1 MIIKKSIYQFLGAF
15 LLVILITASGYAQP
29 AGYGYYKQITLNTG
43 QINGTHSNFPIL
55 VSITDSDL
63 VGKTQPDGDDIIF
76 GSDVNGTTI
85 YDHQIESYNSAN
97 GTYRAWVKIPTLSD
111 ANNTLVM
118 FYGNGSAN
126 NTSTTATWDANYQM
140 VMHFNNNTI
149 DYTSKGNNGTAGTTT
164 NLASAKIG
172 SGRSFPGTSA
182 GLVTIANNASLNIT
196 GNITIS
202 FWVNFNS
209 FDGSPDIITKGAYNS
224 SYGIWA
230 QTSGQLVFQDDGAQ
244 FNSTSNLTTGTWQY
258 VTVTNSTS
266 NGRSIY
272 IDGVLSGNNGTAFS
286 FTNNNDALT
295 ISTDDYPINA
305 SFDEVRISNSARS
318 ANRISTEYNNQNNPG
333 SFHTFGSE
341 QVIDLT
347 APLLE
352 TVTVNGS
359 SLVLDYD
366 ETLNSGSIPATT
378 DFTVLVNSNTGSVS
392 NVSISTDKVTLT
404 LSSATVGEDV
414 VTVTYNSGSNP
425 IEDPSSNEASDFS
438 NQAVTN
444 NSPETTPPTAPQN
457 VSATSIVAGSIEV
470 SFDDVDEVGS
480 GVASYSVKR
489 STTQGGSYVQ
499 IGTVTDNES
508 SSYTYTDNSTSNS
521 VTYYYVVSAIDGDS
535 NESVNSAEV
544 SATADN
550 SVPQL
555 ESATVNGASL
565 VLDYNESLDNTSIPN
580 NSDYTVTVNSVSR
593 SITNVSISGDIVT
606 LTLDPEVEDGDNI
619 VVNYTQGTNR
629 VKDLAGNEAVTFAS
643 QSVTNNTQ
651 DFTATPPQNVSASA
665 IAGGDIQISFLD
677 VASGGEIASYSVK
690 RSTSENGTYSQVGT
704 VTDNESTSYTFTD
717 TSPVDGTE
725 YFYVVTSIDQ
735 NSSESNPSPKTSAV
749 SDATNPSVESI
760 LVGGTSVL
768 LDYDE
773 LLNTSS
779 VPNTSD
785 FIIKVNGSSVS
796 ISSVSITNVRVNIEL
811 TNAIQSGDNVTL
823 SYASGANPV
832 QDVAGNNASN
842 FTDQSTVNYAK
853 ENIPFGPDPCPIV
866 NGNDASWAC
875 FDGANGGTSMSAKV
889 GDLEIATITA
899 QSGSQTTFSPNA
911 LQEWSTGAFSGD
923 EFNGPQAN
931 PSGNANNATSFDIN
945 IPSGVPSDAIIL
957 SLNKLRPNAGGTSY
971 TLEAFNSSNA
981 KVAVNGWLTG
991 QGVDGGVCT
1000 NSVTLNYTNGNT
1012 TLEFQPVVSGN
1023 PSCASS
1029 SNAVWFRINNTGIER
1044 IEIRKTVAQPDNIHL
1059 GLALVADY
1067 GDAPNTY
1074 RTNYSSRGN
1083 APAFHILS
1091 NTGANSVYL
1100 GAGVDGDGNGA
1111 PNASANGDDSES
1123 TGIDSGDDED
1133 GISILPTLRT
1143 NDSTFSIDLV
1153 CTDGGKVGGWI
1164 DVNQNGTFDSNEYAF
1179 DACSGG
1185 VATLNWGGLTGL
1197 ITGQT
1202 YARFRIASS
1211 ASEIA
1216 NPYGVAYDGEVEDYT
1231 IIIEEPSTP
1240 DLEILK
1246 EVNNSTPIEGENIAY
1261 TITVTNP
1268 GEFIASGIQVT
1279 DQLPTG
1285 VTYVNHTVTQG
1296 TYNSSTGIWNIGT
1309 IADGDT
1315 TTVTLTLN
1323 AIVNNGTLG
1332 NVITNNASITELNES
1347 DPDLN
1352 NNSESAGIT
1361 VVNETA
1367 DIAITKIANKSQAI
1381 EGEEITYTVVT
1392 TNNGPKSAT
1401 NVKVIDQIP
1410 SGLSFVSSNPSMGTY
1425 TSSTGIW
1432 DVGDLINSAQATLVL
1447 VLSVDQGS
1455 ENSTITNTGSLNSI
1469 DQSDPNTANNTAS
1482 VDVDIIEAGFPA
1494 SCSDVASL
1502 NFNNFSLIS
1511 GSANQVGAKYRYLNV
1526 APGVNAEITIITSN
1540 NASLFNFD
1548 QSSTGTSQNFQPQ
1561 VEAVDKTLSEAY
1573 MDFEIE
1579 FFDATTGN
1587 PKFLTFA
1594 ATAVDVD
1601 GDNVDTREFAG
1612 FQRLT
1617 SFTVEGST
1625 NLVVSNSGIYT
1636 TFESA
1641 TSQVV
1646 NGIDVN
1652 DTENIAYTTYTNEPK
1667 FRIRAGIKDPTD
1679 ATGASTQRQFSFN
1692 FDPCLIENFS
1702 NPSSQNIVEVGVT
1715 KSVDDNNPSVGE
1727 TINYTV
1733 TATNNQG
1740 NAVGNVQVTDQL
1752 PAGLTLVSATP
1763 STGTVSGNVWTIGTM
1778 NGLETANLEIEATVN
1793 NGTEGNTITNTAS
1806 LTNFSGTD
1814 GNASN
1819 NSSSVNIFVNNP
1831 ASTVCSEPP
1840 LFNFNNYN
1848 LEQGV
1853 TGQVNS
1859 IYRFSAVSPGL
1870 DALVK
1875 VKSINNATINQI
1887 DDNGL
1892 SNSSANF
1899 SPLFTAT
1906 QSGGYIEWEIRFVQA
1921 GTNTAVKRNF
1931 SMTALDIDGSNQGG
1945 GQSIRDFLGFS
1956 QNQSNTVQSGN
1967 NLSETTTG
1975 AFQYFTSSVTTDG
1988 TGTFDID
1995 HMAYI
2000 VYRYTSILEFRTGS
2014 NTTGGYTDDRLVD
2027 IDFTQCRNQ
2036 DFTNPVTTTRNADIS
2051 VVKAVDNPN
2060 PLANENVN
2068 FTITVS
2074 NNGPEGATEVDVNE
2088 TLPTGLTLVQ
2098 SSASQGTYNQLT
2110 KVWTVG
2116 SIANNGSATLSIEA
2130 SVNSGITQD
2139 SLVNRA
2145 YLLGLNQVDNNSAND
2160 TSKAVVKVSDQIDGI
2175 IFRDKTGNGI
2185 TDGDTNFGD
2194 ASGDQT
2200 ALKDVVVHLFKDG
2213 GDGIPNGNDDSYLRA
2228 DTTDISGFYS
2238 FQLGEDADYW
2248 VVVNSRTGGLSN
2260 GATWAEQVYGP
2271 KGSVCTDGDGTS
2283 TNKSVAGICF
2293 GGRRGGQ
2300 SDNVPV
2306 SPTASDLANAEHIAK
2321 VTLNSA
2327 AITDL
2332 DFGFSFNIVTDVR
2345 DGDDDGSSNRSIQGS
2360 LRQFIANANDISGA
2374 NTMRFVPAVSTNEA
2388 GSGGN
2393 WWKIT
2398 LGSEL
2403 PAITDALTTLD
2414 GRAFD
2419 LSAPLSI
2426 LDVNAGTVG
2435 TGSTVGTDGISLS
2448 TYQRKE
2454 LEIDLND
2461 AGNNA
2466 LSINSS
2472 GAVVIR
2478 HFALFNNSRT
2488 ISISN
2493 VSGGTIE
2500 NNFIGTRADGTD
2512 PSGANQSDY
2521 GVFIGGSGSLTSL
2534 IQKNYVSYTK
2544 NSGINSGN
2552 GSATIQFHQ
2561 NEVYRTGNSVNNA
2574 DGLEGIGTWSI
2585 TQNLFHENGKAS
2597 GSDIYGGSGIELG
2610 NISGTSTSGNTIR
2623 NNTVKNHITTGIN
2636 ILNQVSNT
2644 LIEKNI
2650 ITGNGTD
2657 YGSAPYKGAGVR
2669 LSFPDAQPQQGV
2681 FITKNSFSNNKG
2693 LAIDIVTS
2701 GNGTADGVSPND
2713 GTIEAAATEP
2723 NKGLDYPVFTLATI
2737 NGNQLTVEGYI
2748 GKNSNRITGNYTIEI
2763 YKAADDGNNAGL
2775 IEEGGS
2781 LTLPHGEGQTLI
2793 GTINTNANGTF
2804 SETFTI
2810 SGATIVIND
2819 RITALTF
2826 DSGNNT
2832 SEFSANQRV
2841 VATGVTVN
2849 GYVYKDSNHNALR
2862 EGGENGIE
2870 NVTIVLFNKQLNNCK
2885 SVLTD
2890 SNGFYQFSNVL
2901 NGEYDLIE
2909 AFGQSVPTPDVCT
2922 PAETDPTDHVS
2933 TTPNLR
2939 TVIVN
2944 NLPAQQNFGD
2954 YEGSRI
2960 EGIVFNDNG
2969 IGSGIANDGIK
2980 NGNEVGIQGTIVKAL
2995 TSASS
3000 LIEQT
3005 SSNADGKYTLYV
3017 PKSAVADGATI
3028 KIQETNNPSF
3038 ITTGGD
3044 AGTTSGS
3051 YDKGTDITSFTNSVG
3066 TTYTGVS
3073 FADVQEST
3081 FLTNGSQNVLPG
3093 ATAFFQHSFNAKT
3106 SGDVIFTTNSINNP
3120 SNVTWPV
3127 VLYNDL
3133 NCNGAVDSG
3142 EQILSGSST
3151 VSVVAGQTVCLLL
3164 KVSVPQGLNNGSTSN
3179 TTISAVMDYIN
3190 TSPLIQQ
3197 NLSRSD
3203 LVTVSNEEAGL
3214 VLIKTVDQAQALPG
3228 SILTYTVSYQNN
3240 GDEPISSLEII
3251 DNTPTYTTFNTAT
3264 CGVLPNNLTGCTIT
3278 NPSVG
3283 DAGGVKWTFTGTLQ
3297 PGGTGTV
3304 SFTVKIDN

>member
-1 MIIKKSIYQFLGAF
+1 MSIKNSIYQIFAVCT
-15 LLVILITASGYAQP
+15 LVMFITSTSYAQP
-29 AGYGYYKQITLNTG
+29 TGYGYYKQITLNTG

-55 VSITDSDL
+55 ISITGSDL
-63 VGKTQPDGDDIIF
+63 VGKTQSDGDDIIF
-76 GSDVNGTTI
+76 ASDINGTTI

-97 GTYRAWVKIPTLSD
+97 GTYRAWVRIPTLSD

-118 FYGNGSAN
+118 FYGNASAT
-126 NTSTTATWDANYQM
+126 NTSTTDTWDSNYQL
-140 VMHFNNNTI
+140 VMHMDDLN
-149 DYTSKGNNGTAGTTT
+149 DYSGKGNNGVNNGTGST
-164 NLASAKIG
+164 SGKIG
-172 SGRSFPGTSA
+172 NARSFTS
-182 GLVTIANNASLNIT
+182 GGGNDYISIADDATLDIT

-202 FWVNFNS
+202 AWMNITNFGDTPDLVTKGDYTDAYSTWLRNGGTVR
-209 FDGSPDIITKGAYNS
+209 FATDGSTLTS
-224 SYGIWA
+224 SGSVS
-230 QTSGQLVFQDDGAQ
+230 SG
-244 FNSTSNLTTGTWQY
+244 TTAY
-258 VTVTNSTS
+258 VTFTKTNS
-266 NGRSIY
+266 GRNIY
-272 IDGVLSGNNGTAFS
+272 INGTPSGSDNISTAFS
-286 FTNNNDALT
+286 TNNNPLY
-295 ISTDDYPINA
+295 ISSPDYGLDG
-305 SFDEVRISNSARS
+305 FVDEVRISNVARS
-318 ANRISTEYNNQNNPG
+318 ANWISTEYNNQNTPATFH
-333 SFHTFGSE
+333 SFGAE
-341 QVIDLT
+341 QIIDQT
-347 APLLE
+347 APVLE
-352 TVTVNGS
+352 TATVNGT

-366 ETLNSGSIPATT
+366 ETLNSGSIPATS
-378 DFTVLVNSNTGSVS
+378 DFTVLVNSISRSVS

-404 LSSATVGEDV
+404 LSSATIGEDV
-414 VTVTYNSGSNP
+414 VTVTYSSGSNP
-425 IEDPSSNEASDFS
+425 IEDPSSNEASDLS

-457 VSATSIVAGSIEV
+457 VSATAIVAGSIEV

-489 STTQGGSYVQ
+489 STTQGGTYSQV
-499 IGTVTDNES
+499 GAVTDNES
-508 SSYTYTDNSTSNS
+508 ASYTYTDNSTSNG
-521 VTYYYVVSAIDGDS
+521 VTYYYVITAIDGDA
-535 NESVNSAEV
+535 NESINSSEV

-550 SVPQL
+550 AVPQL
-555 ESATVNGASL
+555 EAASANGTSL
-565 VLDYNESLDNTSIPN
+565 VLDYNEALDNSSIPN
-580 NSDYTVTVNSVSR
+580 SSDFDLTVNSVSR
-593 SITNVSISGDIVT
+593 SITNVSISGDILT
-606 LTLDPEVEDGDNI
+606 LTLDPEVEEGDN
-619 VVNYTQGTNR
+619 VVLSYTQGTNR

-651 DFTATPPQNVSASA
+651 DFTATPPQNVTATA
-665 IAGGDIQISFLD
+665 IAGGDIEVTFLD
-677 VASGGEIASYSVK
+677 VASGGEIASYSIK

-704 VTDNESTSYTFTD
+704 VTDNESTSYTYTD
-717 TSPVDGTE
+717 TSPVDGTK
-725 YFYVVTSIDQ
+725 YYYVVTSIDQ
-735 NSSESNPSPKTSAV
+735 NSSESNPSPKSSAT

-760 LVGGTSVL
+760 LAGGTSVL

-779 VPNTSD
+779 IPSTSD
-785 FIIKVNGSSVS
+785 FTVKVNGSSVS
-796 ISSVSITNVRVNIEL
+796 INSVSIANVRVNIEL
-811 TNAIQSGDNVTL
+811 TNSVQSGDNVTL
-823 SYASGANPV
+823 SYTSGANKI
-832 QDVAGNNASN
+832 QDVAGNNAPN

-853 ENIPFGPDPCPIV
+853 VNIPFGPDPCPII

-875 FDGANGGTSMSAKV
+875 FDGANGGTSMTAKV

-899 QSGSQTTFSPNA
+899 ASGSQTTFSPNA

-945 IPSGVPSDAIIL
+945 IPAGVPSDAIIL

-971 TLEAFNSSNA
+971 TLEAFNSSNTKIA
-981 KVAVNGWLTG
+981 INGWLTG

-1000 NSVTLNYTNGNT
+1000 NSVTLNYTYGNT
-1012 TLEFQPVVSGN
+1012 TLEFQPTVSG
-1023 PSCASS
+1023 SQACVSS
-1029 SNAVWFRINNTGIER
+1029 SNAIWFRINNTGIER

-1083 APAFHILS
+1083 APAFHLLS
-1091 NTGANSVYL
+1091 NTGTNNVYL
-1100 GAGVDGDGNGA
+1100 GAGVDGDGNGK
-1111 PNASANGDDSES
+1111 PNASANGDDTES
-1123 TGIDSGDDED
+1123 TGIDFGDDED
-1133 GISILPTLRT
+1133 GISSLPILRT
-1143 NDSTFSIDLV
+1143 NDATFSIDLV

-1164 DVNQNGTFDSNEYAF
+1164 DVNQNGVFGSNEYAF
-1179 DACSGG
+1179 GECSGG
-1185 VATLNWGGLTGL
+1185 VTTLNWGGLSGL

-1202 YARFRIASS
+1202 YARFRIAST

-1216 NPYGVAYDGEVEDYT
+1216 NPYGAAFDGEVEDYT
-1231 IIIEEPSTP
+1231 ITIEEPSTP

-1246 EVNNSTPIEGENIAY
+1246 EVNNSTPIEGESIAY
-1261 TITVTNP
+1261 TVTVTNP
-1268 GEFIASGIQVT
+1268 GEFIATGIQVT
-1279 DQLPTG
+1279 DQLPSG
-1285 VTYVNHTVTQG
+1285 VTYINHTVTQG
-1296 TYNSSTGIWNIGT
+1296 TYNPNTGIWNIGT
-1309 IADGDT
+1309 IADGDST
-1315 TTVTLTLN
+1315 SVTLTLN
-1323 AIVNNGTLG
+1323 ATVNNGTLG
-1332 NVITNNASITELNES
+1332 NVITNSASITELNES

-1367 DIAITKIANKSQAI
+1367 DIAITKISDKAQAI
-1381 EGEEITYTVVT
+1381 EGENITYTVVA
-1392 TNNGPKSAT
+1392 TNNGPKTAT
-1401 NVKVIDQIP
+1401 NIKVIDQIP
-1410 SGLSFVSSNPSMGTY
+1410 SGLSIVSSNPSMGTY

-1432 DVGDLINSAQATLVL
+1432 DIGDLNNSEQASLVI

-1455 ENSTITNTGSLNSI
+1455 VNSTITNTGSLSSV
-1469 DQSDPNTANNTAS
+1469 DQNDPNTANNTAS

-1494 SCSDVASL
+1494 SCSDVESL

-1540 NASLFNFD
+1540 NASLFEFD

-1579 FFDATTGN
+1579 FFDASTGN

-1612 FQRLT
+1612 FQRLN

-1692 FDPCLIENFS
+1692 FDPCLIENFN
-1702 NPSSQNIVEVGVT
+1702 NPSSQNIVEIGVT

-1727 TINYTV
+1727 TITYTV

-1740 NAVGNVQVTDQL
+1740 NAVGNVEITDQL
-1752 PAGLTLVSATP
+1752 PSGLTFVSATP
-1763 STGTVSGNVWTIGTM
+1763 STGTVSGNVWNIGTM
-1778 NGLETANLEIEATVN
+1778 NGLETANLEIKATVN

-1819 NSSSVNIFVNNP
+1819 NTSSVNIFVNNP
-1831 ASTVCSEPP
+1831 ASTACTEPP
-1840 LFNFNNYN
+1840 LFNFSTYN
-1848 LEQGV
+1848 LEEGV

-1875 VKSINNATINQI
+1875 VKSINNATIDQI

-1906 QSGGYIEWEIRFVQA
+1906 QNGGYIEWEIKFVQA
-1921 GTNTAVKRNF
+1921 GTITPVKRNF

-1945 GQSIRDFLGFS
+1945 GQTIRDFLGFS

-1988 TGTFDID
+1988 SGTFDID

-2000 VYRYTSILEFRTGS
+2000 VYRYTSVLEFRTGS
-2014 NTTGGYTDDRLVD
+2014 NTAGGYTDDRLVD

-2036 DFTNPVTTTRNADIS
+2036 DFTTPVTTTRNADIS
-2051 VVKAVDNPN
+2051 VVKTVDNPN

-2068 FTITVS
+2068 FTITVA
-2074 NNGPEGATEVDVNE
+2074 NNGPEDATEVDVNE

-2098 SSASQGTYNQLT
+2098 SSASQGSYNQLT
-2110 KVWTVG
+2110 KIWTVG
-2116 SIANNGSATLSIEA
+2116 SLANNSSATLSIEA
-2130 SVNSGITQD
+2130 SVNSGVTQD
-2139 SLVNRA
+2139 SLVNKA
-2145 YLLGLNQVDNNSAND
+2145 YLLGLNQFDNNTAND
-2160 TSKAVVKVSDQIDGI
+2160 TSRAVVKVSDQIDGI
-2175 IFRDKTGNGI
+2175 VFRDKTGNGI
-2185 TDGDTNFGD
+2185 SDGDTNFGD

-2213 GDGIPNGNDDSYLRA
+2213 GDGIANGNDDTYLRA

-2260 GATWAEQVYGP
+2260 GTTWAEQVYGP
-2271 KGSVCTDGDGTS
+2271 KGSICTDGDGTS
-2283 TNKSVAGICF
+2283 SNKASAGICF

-2300 SDNVPV
+2300 SDNIPV
-2306 SPTASDLANAEHIAK
+2306 NPSASDLANAEHVAK

-2332 DFGFSFNIVTDVR
+2332 DFGFSFNVVTDVR
-2345 DGDDDGSSNRSIQGS
+2345 DGDDDGSANRSIQGS
-2360 LRQFIANANDISGA
+2360 LRQFIANANEINGA
-2374 NTMRFVPAVSTNEA
+2374 NTMRFVPAVSTNET

-2393 WWKIT
+2393 WWKIV

-2419 LSAPLSI
+2419 LTAPLSI
-2426 LDVNAGTVG
+2426 LDENVG
-2435 TGSTVGTDGISLS
+2435 TIGTGGTLGTDGISLS
-2448 TYQRKE
+2448 AFQRKE
-2454 LEIDLND
+2454 LEIDLGD

-2488 ISISN
+2488 ISLSS

-2500 NNFIGTRADGTD
+2500 NNFIGARADGTD

-2521 GVFIGGSGSLTSL
+2521 GVFITGSGSQTLLT
-2534 IQKNYVSYTK
+2534 QKNYVAYTK
-2544 NSGINSGN
+2544 NSGLNSTNSG
-2552 GSATIQFHQ
+2552 ATIQFHQ
-2561 NEVYRTGNSVNNA
+2561 NEVYRTGHSVNNA
-2574 DGLEGIGTWSI
+2574 DGLEGVGTWSI
-2585 TQNLFHENGKAS
+2585 TQNLFHENGKS
-2597 GSDIYGGSGIELG
+2597 NGSDVYGGSGIELG
-2610 NISGTSTSGNTIR
+2610 NSTGTSTSGSTIR
-2623 NNTVKNHITTGIN
+2623 NNTVKNHKTTGIN

-2657 YGSAPYKGAGVR
+2657 YSGTPFKGAGVR
-2669 LSFPDAQPQQGV
+2669 LSFPDAQPQQGI

-2713 GTIEAAATEP
+2713 GIIEAAPTEP

-2748 GKNSNRITGNYTIEI
+2748 GKNSNKLTGNYTIEI
-2763 YKAADDGNNAGL
+2763 YKAADDGNNEGL

-2781 LTLPHGEGQTLI
+2781 FIRPHGEGQTLL
-2793 GTINTNANGTF
+2793 GTINTNSNGQF
-2804 SETFTI
+2804 SETITL
-2810 SGATIVIND
+2810 SGTSIVIND

-2826 DSGNNT
+2826 DAGNNT
-2832 SEFSANQRV
+2832 SEFSSNQRV
-2841 VATGVTVN
+2841 VATGVTVT
-2849 GYVYKDSNHNALR
+2849 GYVYHDANHNALK
-2862 EGGENGIE
+2862 EGNESGLED
-2870 NVTIVLFNKQLNNCK
+2870 VTIVLYNKQLNNCK
-2885 SVLTD
+2885 SVLTNSD
-2890 SNGFYQFSNVL
+2890 GLYQFTNVL

-2909 AFGQSVPTPDVCT
+2909 ANGQSVPTPDVCT
-2922 PAETDPTDHVS
+2922 PADADPDDYVS

-2939 TVIVN
+2939 TVIIN

-2954 YEGSRI
+2954 FEGSKVS
-2960 EGIVFNDNG
+2960 GTVFNDNG
-2969 IGSGIANDGIK
+2969 VGSGTANDGVQ
-2980 NGNEVGIQGTIVKAL
+2980 NGTEGVINGTIVKAL
-2995 TSASS
+2995 TGSNV
-3000 LIEQT
+3000 LIQQT
-3005 SSNADGKYTLYV
+3005 PTNAGGNYDLFI
-3017 PKSAVADGATI
+3017 PKSAVASGGTI
-3028 KIQETNNPSF
+3028 KIQETNNTAY
-3038 ITTGGD
+3038 ITTGGS
-3044 AGTTSGS
+3044 AGNTGGS
-3051 YDKGTDITSFTNSVG
+3051 YDKNTDVTTFTNSVG
-3066 TTYTGVS
+3066 SIYTEVD
-3073 FADVQEST
+3073 FANVQASV
-3081 FLTNGSQNVLPG
+3081 FLTDGTQNVLPG
-3093 ATAFFQHSFNAKT
+3093 ATAFFQHTFEAKT
-3106 SGDVIFTTNSINNP
+3106 EGSVIFTTNSINNP
-3120 SNVTWPV
+3120 SNLTWPV

-3133 NCNGAVDSG
+3133 NCNGTVQSG
-3142 EQILSGSST
+3142 ETILSGSNS

-3164 KVSVPQGLNNGSTSN
+3164 KVSVPQGLSNGSTSN
-3179 TTISAVMDYIN
+3179 TTITGVMDYVN
-3190 TSPLIQQ
+3190 TTPLIQQ
-3197 NLSRSD
+3197 SLSRGD

-3214 VLIKTVDQAQALPG
+3214 VLIKSVDQNQALPG

-3240 GDEPISSLEII
+3240 GDDPISSLEII
-3251 DNTPTYTTFNTAT
+3251 DNTPTYTKFNTAT
-3264 CGVLPNNLTGCTIT
+3264 CGVLPNNLTGCSIT
-3278 NPSVG
+3278 APAVG
-3283 DAGGVKWTFTGTLQ
+3283 AAGGIKWTFTGTLQ